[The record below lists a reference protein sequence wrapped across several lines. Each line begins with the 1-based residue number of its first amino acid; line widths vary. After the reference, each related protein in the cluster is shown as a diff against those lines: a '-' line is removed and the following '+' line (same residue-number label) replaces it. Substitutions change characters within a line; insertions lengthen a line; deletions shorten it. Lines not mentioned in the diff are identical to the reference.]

1 MLRKPK
7 KKWAICLILSLLI
20 GVISSLAAE
29 AEIKLANNVIT
40 MTISDYRTFVTE
52 IESLKAANESLTNSL
67 KKEEE
72 NVKNLIASIMKIE
85 ETSKNERKAANERIA
100 HLEKQITKMRTRNFV
115 PGIIGGVTYDD
126 DQVQGTIGIGW
137 KLNLF

>member
-1 MLRKPK
+1 
-7 KKWAICLILSLLI
+7 
-20 GVISSLAAE
+20 
-29 AEIKLANNVIT
+29 

-52 IESLKAANESLTNSL
+52 IESLKVANESLTNSL

-100 HLEKQITKMRTRNFV
+100 YLEKQITKMRTRNFV

-126 DQVQGTIGIGW
+126 YQVQGTIGIGW